1 MKITDITYARGATIN
16 TGNFNS
22 VRLDV
27 SVTAHVDEGEEPET
41 VYARIRD
48 TVNSKVAAEAAKHGA
63 K

>member
-1 MKITDITYARGATIN
+1 MKITTVTYSRGETIN

-27 SVTAHVDEGEEPET
+27 SATAALDETESAEEA
-41 VYARIRD
+41 YAKVRD
-48 TVNSKVAAEAAKHGA
+48 TVNSKVAAEAAKHR